1 MRKVLI
7 TTIFLSLLFSLRG
20 QYSLTLSPYNQDFN
34 SLGTG
39 DLVGVTDGDLGIIP
53 SLTGWF
59 FLEDGTNQNTTITA
73 NDGSTTNGDTYNF
86 GTTAAADRTIGG
98 LQSGAL
104 IPSYGFWFTNNT
116 GNIITSITITYTG
129 EQWRL
134 GATGRL
140 DKLDFE
146 YSLNA
151 TTLNNGTWVSVDA
164 LDFIAPETTGVAR
177 SLDGNAIGNRTA
189 LSNTIIGLT
198 IPVGASCFMRWID
211 LDAAGSDDGLGI
223 DDFSLTA
230 NFTPASTDFFRS
242 FQSGDWNVL
251 STWESSP
258 DGIAPYLPA
267 TAIPDF
273 NANTIAILN
282 THTVT
287 VNSFPIIDQVVIQS
301 GGILNYA
308 GGTITIHD
316 GAGDDV
322 DIQTGG
328 VFNLAV
334 PSSPPLFGIGTP
346 TINIATGGI
355 LRISAAGLTSAGVG
369 INANNYIY
377 QHQSILEYTLNGG
390 FSSSDVVFFPNVNAS
405 TIPIFRTTAIAPTI
419 MLVGSNNPTTFNGV
433 FDCAGDATVRWQN
446 PGNKIFRNGIRGIGN
461 IDFETASIGIA
472 KFIINGA
479 TAELGGTGSLI
490 VPPIGGLE
498 IGTPTLV
505 TMSSNKTVTGN
516 IALLDASQINL
527 GAFDLTVTGTI
538 SNATVTSYVRT
549 NGMGKLTLNN
559 IGPGLPGGKLFP
571 IGLSTINPLFIQSTP
586 TTSYSARVV
595 EPITPTIYNSSQAVL
610 RTWYIST
617 PATAPTA
624 TISFGYTFNP
634 PTECG
639 PFYNNAGPV
648 EVGVN
653 ISNVWNIHQA
663 NLTPANFPFV
673 PGTFIVTPTA
683 PINYFNGTT
692 TEFPFVIAN
701 NGAVLSVDYN
711 IIAQAQ
717 KINNTGR
724 INWKVFTTNSVSKFE
739 VQRAAGNGTYE
750 TIASINPVNLLLDY
764 NFTDI
769 ALPNGINQ
777 YRIKVTRQNGAVV
790 YSNTVTIIND
800 SRGLLI
806 TSIAPNPV
814 QSQAYL
820 TISSGKAASA
830 QFYVYDIT
838 GKLVKQFRK
847 NITEGSTVLP
857 VDMADL
863 APGLHLIMA
872 VTVDSKAV
880 FRFNKK

>member
-1 MRKVLI
+1 MRKFLI
-7 TTIFLSLLFSLRG
+7 TTIFFLLLFSLRG
-20 QYSLTLSPYNQDFN
+20 QYSLILSTYNQDFT

-39 DLVGVTDGDLGIIP
+39 DLVGVTDGDLGIIIP

-86 GTTAAADRTIGG
+86 GTTAATDRTLGG
-98 LQSGAL
+98 LQSGNL
-104 IPSYGFWFTNNT
+104 IPSFGFWFTNNT
-116 GNIITSITITYTG
+116 GSVITSITITYTG

-134 GATGRL
+134 GNAARV
-140 DKLDFE
+140 DMLDFE
-146 YSLNA
+146 YSFNA
-151 TTLNNGTWVSVDA
+151 NRLDNGNWISADV
-164 LDFIAPETTGVAR
+164 LDFTAPETTGVPRA
-177 SLDGNAIGNRTA
+177 LDGNAISNRTV
-189 LSNTIIGLT
+189 LSGTIIGLT
-198 IPVGASCFMRWID
+198 IPIGRTCFIRWID
-211 LDAAGSDDGLGI
+211 LDASGSDDGLGI
-223 DDFSLTA
+223 DDFTLTA
-230 NFTPASTDFFRS
+230 NFTPASTHFFRS
-242 FQSGDWNVL
+242 FQSGDWNIL

-258 DGIAPYLPA
+258 DGIVPYLPA

-273 NANTIAILN
+273 NANTITILN

-301 GGILNYA
+301 GGILNYT
-308 GGTITIHD
+308 GGTITIQD
-316 GAGDDV
+316 GAGDDL

-334 PSSPPLFGIGTP
+334 PSSAPLFGTGTP
-346 TINIATGGI
+346 TISIATGGI
-355 LRISAAGLTSAGVG
+355 LRISAAGLTGAGVS

-390 FSSSDVVFFPNVNAS
+390 FSSSNVVFFPNANS
-405 TIPIFRTTAIAPTI
+405 TTIPIFRTTATAPTI

-433 FDCAGDATVRWQN
+433 FECAGDATIRWQN
-446 PGNKIFRNGIRGIGN
+446 PGNKVFRNGIRGIGN
-461 IDFETASIGIA
+461 IDFEAASIGIA
-472 KFIINGA
+472 KFIINGT

-516 IALLDASQINL
+516 IALLNASQINL
-527 GAFDLTVTGTI
+527 GAFDLTVTETI

-549 NGMGKLTLNN
+549 NGIGKLSLSNVAS
-559 IGPGLPGGKLFP
+559 GLSGKLFP

-610 RTWYIST
+610 RSWNIST
-617 PATAPTA
+617 PATAPSA
-624 TISFGYTFNP
+624 FISFGYTFNP

-639 PFYNNAGPV
+639 PFYSNIGPA

-653 ISNVWNIHQA
+653 IGNVWNIHQT
-663 NLTPANFPFV
+663 NLVPAAFPFV

-692 TEFPFVIAN
+692 SEFPFVIAN

-717 KINNTGR
+717 KINNTSR
-724 INWKVFTTNSVSKFE
+724 ISWKVFTTNSVSQFE
-739 VQRAAGNGTYE
+739 VQRATGNGIYQ
-750 TIASINPVNLLLDY
+750 TIASINPTPLLDY
-764 NFTDI
+764 DFTDLI
-769 ALPNGINQ
+769 FSKGVNQ
-777 YRIKVTRQNGAVV
+777 YRIKVIRQNGAIA
-790 YSNTVTIIND
+790 YSNIVAIISD
-800 SRGLLI
+800 SKGLLI
-806 TSIAPNPV
+806 TTIAPNPV
-814 QSQAYL
+814 QSYAYL

-830 QFYVYDIT
+830 QFNVYDIT
-838 GKLVKQFRK
+838 GKLVKYFQR
-847 NITEGSTVLP
+847 NIAEGSTVFPL
-857 VDMADL
+857 DMTDL
-863 APGLHLIMA
+863 ATGLYYIMA
-872 VTVDSKAV
+872 TTAESKAV
-880 FRFNKK
+880 FRFSKQ